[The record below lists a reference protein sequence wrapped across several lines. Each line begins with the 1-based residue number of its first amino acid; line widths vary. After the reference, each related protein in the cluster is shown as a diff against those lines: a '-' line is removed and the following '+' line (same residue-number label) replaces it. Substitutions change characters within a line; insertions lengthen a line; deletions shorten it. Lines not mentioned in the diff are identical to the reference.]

1 MTVIT
6 RRGEPVEIAGTLPVV
21 GEKAPDFRLTRTD
34 LSDVSL
40 ADYAGKRK
48 VLSIVPSL
56 DTPTCAMSLRQFN
69 QRAAAM
75 DNTVV
80 LNISA
85 DLPFAAARFCET
97 EGIDQVESLSM
108 MRDRAFASDYGVLQ
122 RTGPMAGITARA
134 VIVLDVD
141 NTVLYTELVPEIR
154 QEPDY
159 EAAIQALRAAD
170 RPDDDGC
177 QHRRH
182 RPHRHRQGV
191 A

>member
-40 ADYAGKRK
+40 ADYADKRK

-134 VIVLDVD
+134 VIVLDAD

-159 EAAIQALRAAD
+159 EAAIQAL
-170 RPDDDGC
+170 
-177 QHRRH
+177 
-182 RPHRHRQGV
+182 QGG
-191 A
+191 